1 MPHHMPRGSL
11 TAAAAVA
18 IAALSLTACADGSG
32 TRAEGSSTAVSSTG
46 SPSGSSS
53 DEDEEPAPHGSRPRQ
68 ETPADTPA
76 GKEPAAG
83 RNGETG
89 ADGSAAGGN
98 GRTDTGD
105 SGTGDGAPCQGSHT
119 TTIAAPLN
127 RPVNH
132 MLLIVTNTG
141 SAPCRL
147 HGYPVLRFGEAQLP
161 PPAIERSKPR
171 ATVTLAPSESGYACA
186 SLSATDGSGA
196 NGRTETSLTVAV
208 QGRTAREDI
217 TAIAHPALPAE
228 GVYVDDSLDVTYWQQ
243 SMRDATR
250 W

>member
-1 MPHHMPRGSL
+1 MHRGSL
-11 TAAAAVA
+11 TAAVAVA
-18 IAALSLTACADGSG
+18 IAALSMTACADGSG

-53 DEDEEPAPHGSRPRQ
+53 DEDEEPAPHGSWPRQ

-89 ADGSAAGGN
+89 AGGSATGGN
-98 GRTDTGD
+98 GRTGTGD

-119 TTIAAPLN
+119 ATVAAPLN

-132 MLLIVTNTG
+132 MLLTVTNTG
-141 SAPCRL
+141 SVPCRL
-147 HGYPVLRFGEAQLP
+147 YGYPVLRFGEAQSP
-161 PPAIERSKPR
+161 PVIERSKPR

-186 SLSATDGSGA
+186 SLSATNGSGA
-196 NGRTETSLTVAV
+196 NGRTETSLTVAF
-208 QGRTAREDI
+208 QGRSAGEDI
-217 TAIAHPALPAE
+217 PAIAHPALPAG